1 MIISG
6 GVMFFGIEKTRDFLI
21 KKQRWKG
28 TVFFVLGVVLI
39 LFRWPKIG
47 FLVEIFGF
55 INLFA

>member
-28 TVFFVLGVVLI
+28 TAFFILGVVLI
-39 LFRWPKIG
+39 LLRWPKIG
-47 FLVEIFGF
+47 FLVETFGF